1 MNQTQRSPS
10 APPRKLPF
18 GLKVIVWLMLLQ
30 MIVQLVLA
38 GLILT
43 NPYPEILDTS
53 ELSRF
58 EIGLAVLQALWTLWV
73 VIGVW
78 TRRRWV
84 WYWMMLLMA
93 YSLANGL
100 RGYFWGEPDYVT
112 MVLNVLMVLYINQ
125 REVQQLFLHT
135 DDQEQRQS

>member
-1 MNQTQRSPS
+1 M
-10 APPRKLPF
+10 
-18 GLKVIVWLMLLQ
+18 
-30 MIVQLVLA
+30 LA

-93 YSLANGL
+93 YSLTQRAARLLLGRTRL
-100 RGYFWGEPDYVT
+100 RHHGC
-112 MVLNVLMVLYINQ
+112 
-125 REVQQLFLHT
+125 
-135 DDQEQRQS
+135 